1 MNVGLLAKSHGGC
14 FRIKKDKGMKKKI
27 VFFFT
32 GGFGL
37 LVMFTGCLPPKQVI
51 SGYEDPAKKIQTQQV
66 RKPGDRT
73 AEDKKMEDL
82 TRKLEEA
89 EQRLREMERRNQET
103 LRRLED
109 ASQKTERSMER
120 IEKAGE
126 KIEALGRK
134 EVP

>member
-1 MNVGLLAKSHGGC
+1 MKNKPPSE
-14 FRIKKDKGMKKKI
+14 KDQGMKKKI
-27 VFFFT
+27 IAVFT
-32 GGFGL
+32 AGFGL
-37 LVMFTGCLPPKQVI
+37 LVMLTGCLPPKQVI
-51 SGYEDPAKKIQTQQV
+51 SGYEDPAKRIQTEPV
-66 RKPGDRT
+66 RKSGDRT
-73 AEDKKMEDL
+73 AEAKKAEDQKMEAL
-82 TRKLEEA
+82 IRKLEEA
-89 EQRLREMERRNQET
+89 EQRLREMERKNQET